1 MRFDLR
7 YARGERRGQF
17 LIEAIVAVGVLVVGL
32 LGIFAL
38 LSRSLSLGRTV
49 TDNYAG
55 TYLASEGIEVVK
67 NIIDGNIIQGL
78 PWVSGMSDGDFE
90 IEYDTISL
98 LPFQDRFLGFD
109 PVTSLYSYAGSETT
123 RFKRVLRL
131 ALIGSPVDEIQVNS
145 VVSWSSG
152 GGSFSVDLEDHFFNW
167 RP

>member
-1 MRFDLR
+1 MRFFFR
-7 YARGERRGQF
+7 HTRKERRGQF

-49 TDNYAG
+49 TDNYAA
-55 TYLASEGIEVVK
+55 TYLAAEGIEVVK

-78 PWVSGMSDGDFE
+78 PWISAISDGDFE
-90 IEYDTISL
+90 IEYDTVSL

-109 PVTSLYSYAGSETT
+109 PVTSLYSYAGGETT
-123 RFKRVLRL
+123 RFKRVLRI
-131 ALIGSPVDEIQVNS
+131 ALIGSPVDELQVNS
-145 VVSWSSG
+145 IVSWTSG
-152 GGSFSVDLEDHFFNW
+152 GGNFSVDLEDHFFNW